1 MKRGMVFQIV
11 LDIKDFKML
20 NNSKTIEKQNSKD
33 CDNNLKKENISK
45 YEIIRKLYSAL
56 LSEFESLK
64 DILLDDLSIT
74 DKAKEKA
81 AKISKITLGLQSC
94 LDHEKGEE
102 TSENL
107 MWCYRYIRYAVKRV
121 EDNDDMDFVQPA
133 YKVILD
139 LNEAWNGIP
148 KNLRT

>member
-1 MKRGMVFQIV
+1 
-11 LDIKDFKML
+11 ML
-20 NNSKTIEKQNSKD
+20 NTKKKNFQVKKSKSK
-33 CDNNLKKENISK
+33 NEELSK
-45 YEIIRKLYSAL
+45 YEIIHKLYSAL

-64 DILLDDLSIT
+64 DILISELSIT
-74 DKAKEKA
+74 EKAKEKA
-81 AKISKITLGLQSC
+81 EKISKITLGLQSC

-121 EDNDDMDFVQPA
+121 HDNDDMDFVQPA

-139 LNEAWNGIP
+139 LNDAWNGIP
-148 KNLRT
+148 KNLRN